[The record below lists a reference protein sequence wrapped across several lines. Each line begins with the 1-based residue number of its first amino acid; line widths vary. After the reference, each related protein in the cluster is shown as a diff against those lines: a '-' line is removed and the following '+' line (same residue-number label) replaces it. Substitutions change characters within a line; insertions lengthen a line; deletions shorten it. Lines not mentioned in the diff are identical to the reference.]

1 MGAAHDYLRTVMN
14 RARVPME
21 PIGLEPDWGDK
32 PRHLKYYPDAERLPL
47 PMESVPTRGS
57 AEAPAGV
64 PVGDAGADS
73 AGGFS
78 IPLLAD
84 MLRHSYGYLGRR
96 LAPHANNDLATLPD
110 YADANWW
117 RGTASGGGLY
127 PVSVY
132 WASGARGPVLPGLYH
147 YSPPHH
153 EMRRLLTGDVTGE
166 IRGALGDAPQSVRT
180 GTDQFLVLGL
190 KFWQNAFKYQNFS
203 YHAVTMDVG
212 TILQSWQT
220 FLADHGLSLTPA
232 FWFDDRRLG
241 ELLGVPPEQEGVFAV
256 VPLPWTD
263 PVIGSGQNPEHPP
276 RVRHSEQER
285 SRRVRSF
292 ELNVAVHQATMT
304 CVRRPE
310 PLELDPAAAHPS
322 GAQPPGADPMAG
334 DRSVIELPAPLPPA
348 PARQAFRA
356 RRSSFG
362 RFSSAVP
369 TTGAELAGLLAAA
382 ARAAAFACDV
392 AEPGRG
398 LELAKLYVF
407 ANHVRGVA
415 PAAYE
420 FDSAANRL
428 LGVTDRSPAKFLQ
441 PTYFL
446 ENYNLEEAGAIIVP
460 CLRADALYD
469 SVGDRGYRLA
479 NAVIGAVAQAVYL
492 SAAGLGLG
500 CGAALGFDNPAYVEE
515 LGLDGTGEAPL
526 LILMVGRERERP
538 ADFRYEIG

>member
-1 MGAAHDYLRTVMN
+1 MGTAHDYLRTVMN

-32 PRHLKYYPDAERLPL
+32 PRRLKYYRDAERLPL
-47 PMESVPTRGS
+47 PMEP
-57 AEAPAGV
+57 AP
-64 PVGDAGADS
+64 PGDP

-78 IPLLAD
+78 VPLLAD

-96 LAPHANNDLATLPD
+96 LAPNANNDLATLPD

-153 EMRRLLTGDVTGE
+153 EMRRLLTGDVTDQ
-166 IRGALGDAPQSVRT
+166 IRAALGDTVGGALGAAPQFAHPD
-180 GTDQFLVLGL
+180 TDQYLVLGL
-190 KFWQNAFKYQNFS
+190 KFWQNAFKYQNFC

-220 FLADHGLSLTPA
+220 FLADRGLSLTPA

-241 ELLGVPPEQEGVFAV
+241 DLLGVPPEQEGVFAV
-256 VPLPWTD
+256 VPLPWTG
-263 PVIGSGQNPEHPP
+263 PAAESVRKSVPESVPELKTGENPEYPP
-276 RVRHSEQER
+276 RARTYEQER

-292 ELNVAVHQATMT
+292 DLVTAIHQATMT
-304 CVRRPE
+304 PAPRPE
-310 PLELDPAAAHPS
+310 PVALDPAAVGRPS
-322 GAQPPGADPMAG
+322 Q
-334 DRSVIELPAPLPPA
+334 DRPVVDLPAPARTA

-362 RFSSAVP
+362 RFSGAAP
-369 TTGAELAGLLAAA
+369 TSGAELAGVLAAG
-382 ARAAAFACDV
+382 ARAAAFPCDV
-392 AEPGRG
+392 AEADRG

-407 ANHVRGVA
+407 ANHVPGVT

-420 FDSAANRL
+420 FDPAANRL
-428 LGVTDRSPAKFLQ
+428 VRVTKRAPAEFLQ

-446 ENYNLEEAGAIIVP
+446 ENYNLEEAGAVIVP
-460 CLRADALYD
+460 TVRADAVYD
-469 SVGDRGYRLA
+469 AVGDRGYRLA
-479 NAVIGAVAQAVYL
+479 NAVVGAVAQAVYL
-492 SAAGLGLG
+492 AAAGLGLG

-515 LGLDGTGEAPL
+515 LGLDGTGESPL
-526 LILMVGRERERP
+526 LLLMIGRERELP

>member
-1 MGAAHDYLRTVMN
+1 MGTAHDYLRTVMN

-47 PMESVPTRGS
+47 PMESVPTPD
-57 AEAPAGV
+57 PAGDQSGNQR
-64 PVGDAGADS
+64 GDQP
-73 AGGFS
+73 GGFS
-78 IPLLAD
+78 VPLLAD

-96 LAPHANNDLATLPD
+96 LAPHANNDLVTLPD

-153 EMRRLLTGDVTGE
+153 EMRRLLTGDVTAE
-166 IRGALGDAPQSVRT
+166 IRAALGDAPQSVPT
-180 GTDQFLVLGL
+180 DTDQFLVLGL
-190 KFWQNAFKYQNFS
+190 KFWQNAFKYQNFC

-212 TILQSWQT
+212 TILQSWQM
-220 FLADHGLSLTPA
+220 FLADHGLHLTPA

-241 ELLGVPPEQEGVFAV
+241 DLLGVPPEQEGVFAV
-256 VPLPWTD
+256 VPLPWTG
-263 PVIGSGQNPEHPP
+263 PVVKTGENPEYPP
-276 RVRHSEQER
+276 RVRLSEQER
-285 SRRVRSF
+285 SRRVRTF
-292 ELNVAVHQATMT
+292 DLNIAVHQATMT
-304 CVRRPE
+304 PAPRPE
-310 PLELDPAAAHPS
+310 PPALDPAAAHR
-322 GAQPPGADPMAG
+322 PPE
-334 DRSVIELPAPLPPA
+334 DRPVVDLPEPLPPA

-362 RFSSAVP
+362 RFSGAVP
-369 TTGAELAGLLAAA
+369 TTGAELAAILAAA
-382 ARAAAFACDV
+382 SQAAAFACDV
-392 AEPGRG
+392 AEPERG
-398 LELAKLYVF
+398 LELAKFYVF
-407 ANHVRGVA
+407 VNHVRGVA

-420 FDSAANRL
+420 YDPAANRL
-428 LGVTDRSPAKFLQ
+428 LRVTDRSPADFLQ

-446 ENYNLEEAGAIIVP
+446 ENYNLEEAGAVIVP
-460 CLRADALYD
+460 SVRADALYD
-469 SVGDRGYRLA
+469 SVGDRGYRLV
-479 NAVIGAVAQAVYL
+479 NAVVGAIAQAVYL
-492 SAAGLGLG
+492 ASAGLGLG

-515 LGLDGTGEAPL
+515 LGLEGTDEAPL

>member
-1 MGAAHDYLRTVMN
+1 MGTAHDYLRTVMN

-32 PRHLKYYPDAERLPL
+32 PRHLKYYPDAEPLPL
-47 PMESVPTRGS
+47 PMESVPTER
-57 AEAPAGV
+57 PA
-64 PVGDAGADS
+64 D
-73 AGGFS
+73 GFS
-78 IPLLAD
+78 VPLLAD

-153 EMRRLLTGDVTGE
+153 EMRRLLTGDVSAE
-166 IRGALGDAPQSVRT
+166 IRAALGDAPQSVQT
-180 GTDQFLVLGL
+180 DTDQFLVLGL

-256 VPLPWTD
+256 VPLPWTE
-263 PVIGSGQNPEHPP
+263 PVVDSAQDSEYPP

-285 SRRVRSF
+285 SRRVQSF
-292 ELNVAVHQATMT
+292 EMNIAVHQATMT

-310 PLELDPAAAHPS
+310 PPELDPAAAQQS
-322 GAQPPGADPMAG
+322 GAQQSGNAQPLAN
-334 DRSVIELPAPLPPA
+334 DRPAIELPAPLPPA

-369 TTGAELAGLLAAA
+369 TTGAELAGMLAAA
-382 ARAAAFACDV
+382 AQAAAFACDV

-407 ANHVRGVA
+407 ANHVHGVA

-420 FDSAANRL
+420 FDPATNRL
-428 LGVTDRSPAKFLQ
+428 LGVTDRAPGEFLQ

-460 CLRADALYD
+460 SLRADALYD

-526 LILMVGRERERP
+526 LILMVGRERER
-538 ADFRYEIG
+538 AANFRYEIG